1 MRKSIWHIPAKLA
14 VLIMVS
20 AILILSGCT
29 TSNSN
34 SEGFAIYLTKGD
46 ISIAQMPALSHID
59 IEEQPLIDLND
70 IITYYADTHHIALTA
85 SAYKRISQLE
95 VPVGGK
101 SFVVCVNRKPIYWGA
116 FWTPISSVSFDG
128 VTIWKQLWAQE
139 PEVVKLELGYPS
151 SSFYEGED
159 PRNNAEVM
167 ESLEQAG
174 KLTTMSSETTG
185 DKLPRSAKGYELY
198 YWAEDGQWHFT
209 LITGTN
215 RNKSLEEIVSNE
227 YIVSEDGWVHIHVVG
242 VEAIETVLS
251 RLPQNEYVG
260 WVPLPQY

>member
-1 MRKSIWHIPAKLA
+1 MKKSIWHIPAKLA

-29 TSNSN
+29 TSKG
-34 SEGFAIYLTKGD
+34 EGFAIYLTKGD
-46 ISIAQMPALSHID
+46 VPPAQMPALSHID
-59 IEEQPLIDLND
+59 IEEQPLIALSD

-85 SAYKRISQLE
+85 SAYERISNLE
-95 VPVGGK
+95 VPVSGK

-128 VTIWKQLWAQE
+128 VTIWKQLWAQG
-139 PEVVKLELGYPS
+139 PDVVRLKLGYPS
-151 SSFYEGED
+151 SCFSEGED

-174 KLTTMSSETTG
+174 KLTTMSSETTD
-185 DKLPRSAKGYELY
+185 DKLPHSGKGYELY
-198 YWAEDGQWHFT
+198 WWSEDGQWHFS
-209 LITGTN
+209 LITGTD
-215 RNKSLEEIVSNE
+215 RNKSLEEIVSDE

-251 RLPQNEYVG
+251 RLPQNEYVSS
-260 WVPLPQY
+260 WLPLPQY